1 MENKKS
7 ADERT
12 KEIIERFKKLS
23 LEEMEMVLIRLGI
36 PTDRK
41 IATRKRGWNKSP
53 LFNTKIKKWSD

>member
-7 ADERT
+7 ADERA

-23 LEEMEMVLIRLGI
+23 LEEMEMVLIKLGI

-41 IATRKRGWNKSP
+41 TGKQQREKGVE
-53 LFNTKIKKWSD
+53 TKAPYLILK

>member
-7 ADERT
+7 ADEGA

-23 LEEMEMVLIRLGI
+23 LEQMEMVLIKLGI

-41 IATRKRGWNKSP
+41 IGK
-53 LFNTKIKKWSD
+53 